1 MTGLRELKKTRTR
14 QAVRLAAMRLFRD
27 QGYEATTVE
36 QIAADAEISTATFYR
51 YYRDK
56 EDVVINDGDRADFVE
71 EVLAGSP
78 GRESVF
84 DTIRALFEWTAAE
97 LESDRDAVLVRL
109 RLVSEVPAL
118 QARRWATPAS
128 AGRRAG
134 QHARAAGGYQ
144 RGRSR
149 AAAGHRG
156 RPGGRV
162 GDPVLLGSH
171 WRYPVAGR
179 PARRRPGQDR
189 ARLVGLVRPAD
200 PSAQHGQGKLSFSRA
215 GRTSH
220 PGPATSSRACPVA
233 PTITVALAC
242 ADRLWAG
249 KPDYPTRKSA
259 ISE

>member
-1 MTGLRELKKTRTR
+1 MGLRELKKTRTR

-56 EDVVINDGDRADFVE
+56 EDVVINDGDREDFVE

-84 DTIRALFEWTAAE
+84 DTIRVLFEWTAAE

-118 QARRWATPAS
+118 R

-134 QHARAAGGYQ
+134 QHARAAGGDQ
-144 RGRSR
+144 RGRLR
-149 AAAGHRG
+149 AAAGHRD
-156 RPGGRV
+156 RLGGRV
-162 GDPVLLGSH
+162 GNPVLLGSH
-171 WRYPVAGR
+171 RRYPVA
-179 PARRRPGQDR
+179 
-189 ARLVGLVRPAD
+189 
-200 PSAQHGQGKLSFSRA
+200 
-215 GRTSH
+215 
-220 PGPATSSRACPVA
+220 
-233 PTITVALAC
+233 
-242 ADRLWAG
+242 
-249 KPDYPTRKSA
+249 
-259 ISE
+259 